1 MARAQAI
8 AAEQGGS
15 VLVTDDPVA
24 AVAGADVVTTDT
36 WVSMGLEAEA
46 EARKGAGSPFAPFR
60 VTEELMA
67 QAAPDAVFLHCLPAY
82 RGYEV
87 DAEVIDGPASL
98 VWQEAENRLHAQ
110 KALLSWLV
118 EQHEGGRG
126 AMTVSTSRA
135 ARQQRIV
142 EILASTPVRSQT
154 ELLDHLAGDG
164 IEVTQATLSRDLVDV
179 GAERVRVGKNL
190 VYAVPGEGGDRT
202 VRAAPAGEE
211 RGTRLQSR
219 CHELLVSAEH
229 SANLVILRTPP
240 GAANFLASAVD
251 HAGLE
256 GVLGTIAG
264 DDTIMVVTAG
274 ARAQRRRSSTACCPT
289 PGGTS
294 RDRPDRPAAPPCGV
308 GGSRAARP
316 TRSPR

>member
-1 MARAQAI
+1 
-8 AAEQGGS
+8 
-15 VLVTDDPVA
+15 
-24 AVAGADVVTTDT
+24 
-36 WVSMGLEAEA
+36 
-46 EARKGAGSPFAPFR
+46 
-60 VTEELMA
+60 
-67 QAAPDAVFLHCLPAY
+67 
-82 RGYEV
+82 
-87 DAEVIDGPASL
+87 
-98 VWQEAENRLHAQ
+98 
-110 KALLSWLV
+110 
-118 EQHEGGRG
+118 
-126 AMTVSTSRA
+126 MTVSTSRA

-142 EILASTPVRSQT
+142 EILAATPVRSQT

-202 VRAAPAGEE
+202 VRAAPDGEE
-211 RGTRLQSR
+211 RVTRLQAR

-240 GAANFLASAVD
+240 GAANFLASGLD

-274 ARAQRRRSSTACCPT
+274 PERSAAVVDRLLSYTRRDLP
-289 PGGTS
+289 
-294 RDRPDRPAAPPCGV
+294 
-308 GGSRAARP
+308 
-316 TRSPR
+316 